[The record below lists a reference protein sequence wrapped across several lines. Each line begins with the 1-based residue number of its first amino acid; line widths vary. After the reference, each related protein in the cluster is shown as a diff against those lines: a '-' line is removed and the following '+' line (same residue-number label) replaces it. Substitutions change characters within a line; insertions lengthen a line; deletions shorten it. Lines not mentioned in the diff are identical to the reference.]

1 MPVDTQNG
9 ASNRFLELLGGPP
22 LSLVVEGA
30 NTDAPSTRGD
40 CELVL
45 VGRPTDVSGRAIDPK
60 DDESG
65 FPDDFAGG
73 RIGDFSPDIGITIL
87 RAGDNTVC
95 LRSPIDRSDNF
106 VVLWTVYRR
115 KRIRTRAS

>member
-1 MPVDTQNG
+1 MPVNAQYS
-9 ASNRFLELLGGPP
+9 ASNRFFELLGGPP

-30 NTDAPSTRGD
+30 DTDGASTGGD

-45 VGRPTDVSGRAIDPK
+45 VGRPTDVSSRTINLE

-73 RIGDFSPDIGITIL
+73 GIGDLSPDIGITIL
-87 RAGDNTVC
+87 RAGNDAIC
-95 LRSPIDRSDNF
+95 IRGPID
-106 VVLWTVYRR
+106 
-115 KRIRTRAS
+115 

>member
-1 MPVDTQNG
+1 MPVD
-9 ASNRFLELLGGPP
+9 AEHSAANRFFDLLGGPP

-30 NTDAPSTRGD
+30 DTDAASTRGD

-45 VGRPTDVSGRAIDPK
+45 VGRPTDVSSRTIDLE

-73 RIGDFSPDIGITIL
+73 GIGDLSPDIGIAIL
-87 RAGDNTVC
+87 RASNDAICT
-95 LRSPIDRSDNF
+95 RSPID
-106 VVLWTVYRR
+106 
-115 KRIRTRAS
+115 